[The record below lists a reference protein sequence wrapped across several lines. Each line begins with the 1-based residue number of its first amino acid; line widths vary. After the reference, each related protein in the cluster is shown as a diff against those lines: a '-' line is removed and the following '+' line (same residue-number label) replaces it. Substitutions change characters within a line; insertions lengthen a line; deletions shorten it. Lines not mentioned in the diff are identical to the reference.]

1 MRDCI
6 VSGRYQHALDVVTHL
21 VMREVHLRYR
31 RSLLGWMW
39 SLAQPLARFAVLA
52 FVFTK
57 VLPLNVPNYPL
68 FLFCGLIGWMWFS
81 SGLVS
86 ATASAVERRDLL
98 MRPGIPRLLIPV
110 VSVLTDATDYIAAL
124 PVLVVILM
132 FSGGVPLTWLLLPV
146 VMLPMFMLILGLG
159 YGFCA
164 ANVYLRDVKILV
176 TVATLLG
183 FYVTPVFYPP
193 EQVPEKYQ
201 WVLDL
206 NPVAVLLDLQR
217 AVLVD
222 GIVPDPTQLVLVFA
236 FSGGVLS
243 VGTAIYQRTSRNFV
257 DEL

>member
-1 MRDCI
+1 MRD
-6 VSGRYQHALDVVTHL
+6 RHQHALDVVTHL

-39 SLAQPLARFAVLA
+39 VLAQPLARFAVLA
-52 FVFTK
+52 FVFTRM
-57 VLPLNVPNYPL
+57 LPLDVPNYSV
-68 FLFCGLIGWMWFS
+68 FLFSGLIGWLWFS

-124 PVLVVILM
+124 PVLVVILL

-159 YGFCA
+159 YAFCA

-183 FYVTPVFYPP
+183 FYVTPVFYPA
-193 EQVPEKYQ
+193 EQVPEQYQ
-201 WVLDL
+201 WLLDL
-206 NPVAVLLDLQR
+206 NPVAILLDLQR

-222 GIVPDPTQLVLVFA
+222 GIVPDLTQLALIFA
-236 FSGGVLS
+236 ISGGVLF
-243 VGTAIYQRTSRNFV
+243 VGTAIYQRASRNFV